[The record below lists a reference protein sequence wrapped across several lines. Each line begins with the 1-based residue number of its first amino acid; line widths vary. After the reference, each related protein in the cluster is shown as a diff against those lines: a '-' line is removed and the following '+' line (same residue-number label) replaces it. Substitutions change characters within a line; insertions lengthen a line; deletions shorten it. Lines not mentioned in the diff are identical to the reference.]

1 MANYTYTDSN
11 TDEIE
16 GRNDVPLVGAIE
28 NMYNASLAYE
38 NKDFFIRAS
47 LNYAGEALDEVGG
60 DPYED
65 RYYDEQLFVDLNA
78 TYRVSD
84 KLSIF
89 AEAKNLTNQP
99 LRYYQGIRERTML
112 ALRKPL
118 TYLFLIKFSFSIQ
131 ATFLSSLYE
140 L

>member
-1 MANYTYTDSN
+1 MASSPLLD
-11 TDEIE
+11 
-16 GRNDVPLVGAIE
+16 DVPLVGAIE

-47 LNYAGEALDEVGG
+47 LNYAAEALDEVGG

-78 TYRVSD
+78 TYRFSD
-84 KLSIF
+84 KISIF

-99 LRYYQGIRERTML
+99 LRYYQGIRERTMQL
-112 ALRKPL
+112 EYYNYSWNVGL
-118 TYLFLIKFSFSIQ
+118 KFDF
-131 ATFLSSLYE
+131 
-140 L
+140 